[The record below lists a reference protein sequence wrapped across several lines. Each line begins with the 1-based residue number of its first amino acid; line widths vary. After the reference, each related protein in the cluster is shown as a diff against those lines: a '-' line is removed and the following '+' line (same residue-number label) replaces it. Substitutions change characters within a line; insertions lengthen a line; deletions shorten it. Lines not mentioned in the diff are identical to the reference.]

1 MRGTAVWRVM
11 RVRALD
17 FVLPS
22 RSAKSLGR
30 KKKWRHFVTKKRKME
45 LYSYEEEKIHTWR
58 RFRFRLVKLN

>member
-30 KKKWRHFVTKKRKME
+30 KKKWRHFVTKKEKWSCTHMRRRK
-45 LYSYEEEKIHTWR
+45 YIHGEG
-58 RFRFRLVKLN
+58 LGLG